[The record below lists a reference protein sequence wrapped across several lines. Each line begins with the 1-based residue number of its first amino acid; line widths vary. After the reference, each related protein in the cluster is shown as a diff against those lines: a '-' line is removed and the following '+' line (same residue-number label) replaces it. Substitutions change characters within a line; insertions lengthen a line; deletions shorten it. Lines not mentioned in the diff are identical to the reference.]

1 MTGASRISTTR
12 HLLGFWVVAAL
23 AVSMASPAW
32 AVIIAYEGFDYAP
45 DADVVGLG
53 SATDGWAGPWDA
65 GGADGPT
72 VIQSGSLGYTDSMGN
87 ALTTSGHKM
96 LNAGDASISSQEG
109 RNLAQRRA
117 TDGTST
123 WISFLGQRIGERNS
137 EVPAPEFAGT
147 YRRGANFSLFDTT
160 IETGTDAEKLNIGES
175 SNAQYPL
182 EDGSFE
188 DRWQTRQP
196 RIPAAI
202 VAPQPFP
209 PTNPVN
215 GALRDVYSE
224 AKFDELSLF
233 VMRIDHVAGVDNA
246 LDTSGNDNVHF
257 WLNPLLSSTPSDD
270 SASGTYISADI
281 VAKAIELGLV
291 SPYVGTEGGE
301 FSFDRF
307 RLFAGNNN
315 GNPEAQW
322 LIDEIRVGE
331 SFADVT
337 PHTPAV
343 TGVPG
348 DYNEND
354 VVDAADYVVWR
365 DNPATLPN
373 EGATPGVID
382 QDDYDFWRTRF
393 GATSAAGAGLSAAVP
408 EPATCTLVALACAA
422 MLISRR
428 GRS

>member
-1 MTGASRISTTR
+1 VD
-12 HLLGFWVVAAL
+12 LLAVVAL
-23 AVSMASPAW
+23 AAGMARPAW
-32 AVIIAYEGFDYAP
+32 AVIIAYEGFDYAA
-45 DADVVGLG
+45 DAELVGLG
-53 SATDGWAGPWDA
+53 TATGGWAGPWDA
-65 GGADGPT
+65 GSGDGPT

-87 ALTTSGHKM
+87 VLTTSGHKL
-96 LNAGDASISSQEG
+96 LNAGDASTSSQEG

-117 TDGTST
+117 TAGTST

-137 EVPAPEFAGT
+137 DQWAPT

-160 IETGTDAEKLNIGES
+160 VTDAEKLNIGES

-182 EDGSFE
+182 GDGTFE
-188 DRWQTRQP
+188 DRWMTRHP
-196 RIPAAI
+196 RIPNTIIAAE
-202 VAPQPFP
+202 PFP

-215 GALRDVYSE
+215 GQVRDVYTE
-224 AKFDELSLF
+224 AKFDQLNLY
-233 VMRIDHVAGVDNA
+233 VMRIDHVAGTSNA
-246 LDTSGNDNVHF
+246 LDDSGNDNVHF
-257 WLNPLLSSTPSDD
+257 WMNPVLGTAPSDA
-270 SASGTYISADI
+270 SASGKYISTDI
-281 VAKAIELGLV
+281 VAAATAAGLV
-291 SPYVGTEGGE
+291 SPYNGTEGGE

-322 LIDEIRVGE
+322 LLDEIRVGDT
-331 SFADVT
+331 FADVT
-337 PHTPAV
+337 PHTQAV
-343 TGVPG
+343 VGVPG

-365 DNPATLPN
+365 NNPATLPN
-373 EGATPGVID
+373 EGTSPGVVN

-393 GATSAAGAGLSAAVP
+393 GATSAAGAGLGAAVP

-422 MLISRR
+422 MLTSRR